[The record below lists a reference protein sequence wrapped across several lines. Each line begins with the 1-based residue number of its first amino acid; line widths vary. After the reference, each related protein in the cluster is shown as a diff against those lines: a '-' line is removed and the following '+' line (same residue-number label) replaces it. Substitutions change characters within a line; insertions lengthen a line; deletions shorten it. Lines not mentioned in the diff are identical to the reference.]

1 MATKPAP
8 PKPVATISDIKPQ
21 ARQIQQA
28 VASLQA
34 VLLGVELVEHFKQ
47 HPDVVQVILGQT
59 DTSRSRRLVLN
70 GLAEALSSQVL
81 PKRDQL
87 LERQQDWL
95 EPGDLIVGWA
105 GELIESPTS
114 PHPSARIVTSVEDDG
129 YKWRYADDEESISR
143 APVALDPWFQHIGWE
158 QIEGGEDAVGTID
171 AVQQEELAIL
181 STKLEY
187 FQSHAYK
194 AE

>member
-1 MATKPAP
+1 
-8 PKPVATISDIKPQ
+8 
-21 ARQIQQA
+21 
-28 VASLQA
+28 
-34 VLLGVELVEHFKQ
+34 
-47 HPDVVQVILGQT
+47 
-59 DTSRSRRLVLN
+59 LVLN

-143 APVALDPWFQHIGWE
+143 DPVKLDPWFSI
-158 QIEGGEDAVGTID
+158 
-171 AVQQEELAIL
+171 LAGSRL
-181 STKLEY
+181 KVERTR
-187 FQSHAYK
+187 
-194 AE
+194 